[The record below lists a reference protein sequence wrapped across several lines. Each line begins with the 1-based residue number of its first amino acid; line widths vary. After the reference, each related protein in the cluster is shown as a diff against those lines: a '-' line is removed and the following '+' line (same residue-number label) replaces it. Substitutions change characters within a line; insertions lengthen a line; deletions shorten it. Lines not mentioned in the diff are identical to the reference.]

1 MTNLMDYMDWRG
13 DITLEQD
20 GFNVIDALIMSQL
33 SYVDFENVGLD
44 AGSPVCI
51 KDAVAGCLKQY
62 ENPDEMLDSQEL
74 NEGQKTFIRMRK
86 CDRYRNLEL
95 VFYSQKFSEEKA
107 MQFGAVT
114 ILLGNGDIVV
124 AFRGTDGTITGWEE
138 DFNLC
143 YMMPVASQ
151 VEADEYLDSV
161 MKTLAGKVYICGHS
175 KGGNLAIYST
185 FHRSDEQIMRIEKV
199 YSFDG
204 PGFMKEVVAGA
215 EYKRI
220 IPKIESYLPQSSI
233 VGMIM
238 YSGEDYN
245 IVHSEAHGLMQH
257 FVLSWNVIGK
267 EFVPDEQL
275 KDVSIV
281 FNSACRKWID
291 GISPKER
298 RLFTHIVFK
307 ILKAPNADSFS
318 EYSSNLIR
326 TANSIIKSYGSLDKT
341 TRQMIKKIVAQMIKM
356 SRESLSEHIEG
367 IRKPQTAIKDA
378 YNVK

>member
-33 SYVDFENVGLD
+33 SYVDFENVGPD
-44 AGSPVCI
+44 AGNPVCI
-51 KDAVAGCLKQY
+51 KDAVARCLKQY

-86 CDRYRNLEL
+86 CDRYRNLKL

-114 ILLGNGDIVV
+114 ILLDDGSVV
-124 AFRGTDGTITGWEE
+124 AAFRGTDGTITGWEE

-151 VEADEYLDSV
+151 VEADKYLGCV
-161 MKTLAGKVYICGHS
+161 MEKFAGKVYICGHS

-185 FHRSDEQIMRIEKV
+185 FHRSDEQIMRIGRI

-204 PGFMKEVVAGA
+204 PGFMKEVIESP
-215 EYKRI
+215 EYERI
-220 IPKIESYLPQSSI
+220 SPKIESYLPQSSI

-238 YSGEDYN
+238 YSGDDYN
-245 IVHSEAHGLMQH
+245 IVHSDAHGIMQH

-267 EFVPDEQL
+267 EFVPDEKL
-275 KDVSIV
+275 KDVSVV
-281 FNSACRKWID
+281 FISPCRKWID

-298 RLFTHIVFK
+298 RLFIHIVFR
-307 ILKAPNADSFS
+307 ILKAPNAGSFN
-318 EYSSNLIR
+318 EYSSNLIK

-341 TRQMIKKIVAQMIKM
+341 TRRMIKRIVAQMIKM
-356 SRESLSEHIEG
+356 SRESISEHIDEKK
-367 IRKPQTAIKDA
+367 KPQAGIKGA
-378 YNVK
+378 HGVK